1 MFLKISLFFV
11 LLVVGSFVGQCYAQS
26 KSTKTDS
33 LVQKKI
39 KDTVRTKQITDT
51 VKKVKSIA
59 SKAALRSAILP
70 GLGQIYNKKYWKL
83 PLVYGALAFPIS
95 TFNYNK
101 TWYRKTR
108 FAYATRINKD
118 TANFLTIDPELQ
130 PLSSASLK
138 LYRNEFRK
146 NMDFSVIGLL
156 LLWGVNVVDATVD
169 GHLRTFDISDDL
181 SLKVKPVISNNLST
195 GGISLTFNVKKKEI
209 SPKTISF

>member
-11 LLVVGSFVGQCYAQS
+11 LLVVGSFESQCYAQT
-26 KSTKTDS
+26 KITKTDS
-33 LVQKKI
+33 LIQKKI
-39 KDTVRTKQITDT
+39 KDTGSTKQTPDT
-51 VKKVKSIA
+51 VKKVRSIA

-95 TFNYNK
+95 TFNYNR

-118 TANFLTIDPELQ
+118 TANFLNIDQELQ

-195 GGISLTFNVKKKEI
+195 GGISLTLNVKKKEI

>member
-1 MFLKISLFFV
+1 MYLKISLLFAF
-11 LLVVGSFVGQCYAQS
+11 LFLGTFESQCYAQA
-26 KSTKTDS
+26 KTTKTDTII
-33 LVQKKI
+33 QKKV
-39 KDTVRTKQITDT
+39 KDTGNTKQISDT
-51 VKKVKSIA
+51 VKKVRSIA
-59 SKAALRSAILP
+59 SKAALKSALLP

-95 TFNYNK
+95 TFNYNR

-118 TANFLTIDPELQ
+118 TANFLSIDAELQ
-130 PLSSASLK
+130 PLSSSSLK

-156 LLWGVNVVDATVD
+156 LLWGLNVVDATVD

-195 GGISLTFNVKKKEI
+195 GGISLTLNVKKKEI

>member
-1 MFLKISLFFV
+1 MILKISIFFV
-11 LLVVGSFVGQCYAQS
+11 FLFWGTLDSQCFAQV
-26 KSTKTDS
+26 KAAKPDT
-33 LVQKKI
+33 LIQKKA
-39 KDTVRTKQITDT
+39 KDTGNTKQIADT
-51 VKKVKSIA
+51 VKKVRSIA
-59 SKAALRSAILP
+59 SKAALRSAIMP

-95 TFNYNK
+95 TFNYNR

-108 FAYATRINKD
+108 FAYAVRINKD
-118 TANFLTIDPELQ
+118 TANYLTIDPELQ

-146 NMDFSVIGLL
+146 NMDFSIIGLL
-156 LLWGVNVVDATVD
+156 LLWGVNVIDATVD

-181 SLKVKPVISNNLST
+181 SLKVKPVISNNLSS
-195 GGISLTFNVKKKEI
+195 GGMSLTLNFRKKEF

>member
-1 MFLKISLFFV
+1 MFLKISFFCV
-11 LLVVGSFVGQCYAQS
+11 FLVWGAFESQCYAQV
-26 KSTKTDS
+26 KPTKIDT
-33 LVQKKI
+33 LTQKKI
-39 KDTVRTKQITDT
+39 KDTGRTKQIPDT

-95 TFNYNK
+95 TFNYNR
-101 TWYRKTR
+101 TWYRKTK
-108 FAYATRINKD
+108 FAYAVRINKD

-130 PLSSASLK
+130 PLSSSSLK

-156 LLWGVNVVDATVD
+156 VLWGINVVDATVD

-181 SLKVKPVISNNLST
+181 SLKVKPVISNNLSS
-195 GGISLTFNVKKKEI
+195 GGMSLTLNFRKKEI
-209 SPKTISF
+209 IPKTISF

>member
-1 MFLKISLFFV
+1 MYLKISFFFV
-11 LLVVGSFVGQCYAQS
+11 ALLLGMVFSQCYAQA
-26 KSTKTDS
+26 KKTKADTTI
-33 LVQKKI
+33 QKKI
-39 KDTVRTKQITDT
+39 KDTGNTKLLSDT
-51 VKKVKSIA
+51 VKKVRSIA
-59 SKAALRSAILP
+59 SKAALKSALLP

-95 TFNYNK
+95 TFNYNR
-101 TWYRKTR
+101 TWYRKTN

-118 TANFLTIDPELQ
+118 TTNYPTIDAELQ
-130 PLSSASLK
+130 PLSSSSLK

-156 LLWGVNVVDATVD
+156 LLWGLNVVDATVD

-195 GGISLTFNVKKKEI
+195 GGISLTLNVKKKET

>member
-1 MFLKISLFFV
+1 MYLKISFFFV
-11 LLVVGSFVGQCYAQS
+11 ALFLGTVVTQSYAQG
-26 KSTKTDS
+26 KKALVDSTF
-33 LVQKKI
+33 QKKI
-39 KDTVRTKQITDT
+39 KDTGSIKQVTDT
-51 VKKVKSIA
+51 VKKVRSIA
-59 SKAALRSAILP
+59 SKAALRSAVLP

-95 TFNYNK
+95 TFNYNR

-118 TANFLTIDPELQ
+118 TANFQSIDAELQ
-130 PLSSASLK
+130 PLSSSSLK

-156 LLWGVNVVDATVD
+156 MLWGLNVVDATVD

-181 SLKVKPVISNNLST
+181 SLKVKPVISNNLSR
-195 GGISLTFNVKKKEI
+195 GGISLTLIVKKKEI